1 MTKTKKAVGSAGLIA
16 TIMGIAFYVFTP
28 DQVDLKSHDVQ
39 VLVIHCSATREGQKN
54 ITPNVVDGWHTLPK
68 QKGGKGESVNPYNV
82 GIGLDTIIWYRKWN
96 NDSIV
101 NKWEISWGSAEYNIC
116 SYNVFYTGGMNK
128 EFTKA
133 KNTLTQYQDSMLWNN
148 VVIPFKKQYPKAFVI
163 GHNQVHRKACPSFN
177 VEKWIKYHSVKHDK
191 YNKEEF
197 NL

>member
-1 MTKTKKAVGSAGLIA
+1 MKKTKKAVGSAGLIA
-16 TIMGIAFYVFTP
+16 MIMGIAFYVFTP
-28 DQVDLKSHDVQ
+28 DQVDLKSRDVQ
-39 VLVIHCSATREGQKN
+39 CLIIHCSATREGQKN
-54 ITPNVVDGWHTLPK
+54 ITPNIVDGWHTLPK
-68 QKGGKGESVNPYNV
+68 QKGGRGESVNPYNV
-82 GIGLDTIIWYRKWN
+82 GIGLDTVIWYRRWN

-133 KNTLTQYQDSMLWNN
+133 KNTLTQYQDSMLWD
-148 VVIPFKKQYPKAFVI
+148 VVINFKKQYPNAFVI
-163 GHNQVHRKACPSFN
+163 GHNQVHRKACPSFS
-177 VEKWIKYHSVKHDK
+177 VPKWIKYHSVKHEK